1 MYDLSQYPD
10 IMKIEDLMEYLEIGR
25 NSAYKLIQSKEIR
38 ALKIGRIYRIPKNA
52 VDEYMHSSGK

>member
-10 IMKIEDLMEYLEIGR
+10 VMKIEDLMEYLEIGR
-25 NSAYKLIQSKEIR
+25 NSAYKLLQSKKIR